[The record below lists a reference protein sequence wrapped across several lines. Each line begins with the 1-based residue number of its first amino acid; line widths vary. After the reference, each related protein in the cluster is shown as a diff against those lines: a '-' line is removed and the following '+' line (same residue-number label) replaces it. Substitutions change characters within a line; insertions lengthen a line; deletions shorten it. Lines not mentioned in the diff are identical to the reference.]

1 MLFYQVELIK
11 HGHDTCL
18 EFMEFAASGDYTE
31 TQAHFHSTMEITLL
45 VDGEVFFKSG
55 DAEQPFEKG
64 DCFIFNSMEQHN
76 IFSENASA
84 KLKYL
89 SLNFV
94 PSFISSLEMEDFNLR
109 YLEPFYFTNRSCRIP
124 HTEACAKEV
133 SGLFG
138 KIQTALYEKK
148 EGYPLMVKAYLFL
161 ILSEIAC
168 YYQKTVPSL
177 NPSRREAPVLQ
188 DSFTRVLDYIEEHL
202 THDIT
207 IDQLSQ
213 VAAMNRYYFSTF
225 FKKQMSESP
234 VQYITRKRIRLAIEL
249 LKDEKLSILE
259 VALRSGFNNAA
270 NFNRAFRQ
278 LTETSPSEYRK
289 KQKQDRR

>member
-1 MLFYQVELIK
+1 
-11 HGHDTCL
+11 
-18 EFMEFAASGDYTE
+18 
-31 TQAHFHSTMEITLL
+31 
-45 VDGEVFFKSG
+45 
-55 DAEQPFEKG
+55 
-64 DCFIFNSMEQHN
+64 
-76 IFSENASA
+76 
-84 KLKYL
+84 
-89 SLNFV
+89 
-94 PSFISSLEMEDFNLR
+94 MEDFNLR

-124 HTEACAKEV
+124 YPEPCAKEV
-133 SGLFG
+133 GTLFG

-148 EGYPLMVKAYLFL
+148 DGYPLAVKAYLFL
-161 ILSEIAC
+161 MLSEIAC
-168 YYQKTVPSL
+168 HYQKDVPSL
-177 NPSRREAPVLQ
+177 NPSRRDVPVLQ
-188 DSFTRVLDYIEEHL
+188 DSFTKVLDYIEENL
-202 THDIT
+202 TQDIT

-249 LKDEKLSILE
+249 LKDENLSILE

-289 KQKQDRR
+289 KQKKDRR